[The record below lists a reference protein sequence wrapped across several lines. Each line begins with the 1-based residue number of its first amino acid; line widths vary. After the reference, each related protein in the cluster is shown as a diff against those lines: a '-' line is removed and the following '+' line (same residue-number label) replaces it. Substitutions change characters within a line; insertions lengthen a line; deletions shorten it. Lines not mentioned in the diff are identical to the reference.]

1 MNKRQPVPLV
11 VAAASGF
18 SFDTPPAIG
27 YTAKPQTRIITMKE
41 EIEIPQG
48 YRAHT
53 AEDNQNL
60 PRPEGTLV
68 YNYATESWDIESLDC
83 RGYEVYPGNE
93 MWVAIPLDKQNPVT
107 IPDPKQAYGEKK
119 PQLHLIPLAAQEE
132 MARALE
138 LGVRKYGERNWL
150 LGDGVNLT
158 TYLSA
163 MARHLALITD
173 GKEDVDPESGAHHLG
188 HIMAG
193 CGIILDAM
201 RHGKL
206 IDNRVKP
213 TPANLPASPP
223 TCDHPGPD
231 K

>member
-1 MNKRQPVPLV
+1 MPSLNIGSKAREKKAMYAVPE
-11 VAAASGF
+11 
-18 SFDTPPAIG
+18 DTVKTPA
-27 YTAKPQTRIITMKE
+27 
-41 EIEIPQG
+41 
-48 YRAHT
+48 
-53 AEDNQNL
+53 
-60 PRPEGTLV
+60 
-68 YNYATESWDIESLDC
+68 
-83 RGYEVYPGNE
+83 
-93 MWVAIPLDKQNPVT
+93 VT

-138 LGVRKYGERNWL
+138 LGARKYGERNWL

-173 GKEDVDPESGAHHLG
+173 GKEDIDPESGAHHLG

-193 CGIILDAM
+193 CGIVLDAA

-213 TPANLPASPP
+213 TPVNLPASPP
-223 TCDHPGPD
+223 KSCPQDPG

>member
-1 MNKRQPVPLV
+1 MT
-11 VAAASGF
+11 
-18 SFDTPPAIG
+18 TP
-27 YTAKPQTRIITMKE
+27 TR
-41 EIEIPQG
+41 PQG
-48 YRAHT
+48 YRAPTDEELLREGPIPGGALRVNETGEWVPFYHDHWDRLWT
-53 AEDNQNL
+53 AAAFAVPDTQ
-60 PRPEGTLV
+60 
-68 YNYATESWDIESLDC
+68 
-83 RGYEVYPGNE
+83 
-93 MWVAIPLDKQNPVT
+93 QPVT
-107 IPDPKQAYGEKK
+107 LSDPKQAHGEKK

-138 LGVRKYGERNWL
+138 LGARKYGERNWV

-193 CGIILDAM
+193 CGIVLDAL

-213 TPANLPASPP
+213 QP
-223 TCDHPGPD
+223 
-231 K
+231 

>member
-1 MNKRQPVPLV
+1 M
-11 VAAASGF
+11 
-18 SFDTPPAIG
+18 
-27 YTAKPQTRIITMKE
+27 
-41 EIEIPQG
+41 
-48 YRAHT
+48 
-53 AEDNQNL
+53 
-60 PRPEGTLV
+60 
-68 YNYATESWDIESLDC
+68 
-83 RGYEVYPGNE
+83 
-93 MWVAIPLDKQNPVT
+93 NPVT

-138 LGVRKYGERNWL
+138 LGARKYGERNWIQ
-150 LGDGVNLT
+150 GDGVNIT

-173 GKEDVDPESGAHHLG
+173 GKEDIDPESGAHHLG

-193 CGIILDAM
+193 CGIILDAL

-223 TCDHPGPD
+223 TCDHLGLD